1 MLLKLKEVCIASSEL
16 TSSINL
22 YRRYLYLPQ
31 HTFSGFVAAAVWS
44 YSSENFASSKFFY
57 ALSAMVLDFLLDIV
71 YLKISLKIPSGS
83 KY

>member
-31 HTFSGFVAAAVWS
+31 HTFSGFVATAVWS
-44 YSSENFASSKFFY
+44 NSENFASSKFFY